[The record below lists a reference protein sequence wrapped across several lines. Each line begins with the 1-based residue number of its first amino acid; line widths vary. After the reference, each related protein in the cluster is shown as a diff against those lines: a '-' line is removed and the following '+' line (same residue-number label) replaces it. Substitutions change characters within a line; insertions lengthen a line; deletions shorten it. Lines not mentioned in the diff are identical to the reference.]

1 MTPES
6 RVRMHRLLEV
16 WSAGGS
22 ELYDLL
28 AHDHRLGLR
37 RYRFGWDQG
46 QFDRAGRFI
55 SRLNASGSSVFARPS
70 TRLDAHPWILID
82 RVTEDGLALLERHAP
97 PAVVIESAL
106 RRSEYQAWVRIDPPM
121 ARVVRKAATEF
132 VARLVRASGV
142 ASFCWLP
149 GTTDRDP
156 ERAPPDGVCPFVR
169 FRSVNRRAW
178 TSLGELEREHGFSRP
193 GLGEVPAP
201 IPPSVAAARRRS
213 ERDFAV
219 AMRLIEAGH
228 SDGAIN
234 AALEQLH
241 TDTGGAGLDEYIQRT
256 LRAARKRAHVRTPS
270 GQARPR
276 RR

>member
-1 MTPES
+1 M
-6 RVRMHRLLEV
+6 VRLLDV
-16 WSAGGS
+16 WSAGGT

-28 AHDHRLGLR
+28 AIDHKSGLQRYRLG
-37 RYRFGWDQG
+37 WDRE
-46 QFDRAGRFI
+46 QFDRSRRFV

-70 TRLDAHPWILID
+70 NRLDAHPWILID
-82 RVTEDGLALLERHAP
+82 RVTEHGLALLERHAP

-121 ARVVRKAATEF
+121 AQVVRKAANEF

-142 ASFCWLP
+142 ESFCWLP
-149 GTTDRDP
+149 GTTDQDP
-156 ERAPPDGVCPFVR
+156 ERAPPDGVFPFVR

-178 TSLGELEREHGFSRP
+178 TSLEELEREHGFSRP
-193 GLGEVPAP
+193 GLAEVPAP

-213 ERDFAV
+213 DRDFAV

-234 AALEQLH
+234 AALEQLY
-241 TDTGGAGLDEYIQRT
+241 TDTGGAGRDEYIQRT
-256 LRAARKRAHVRTPS
+256 VLAARERAHVRTPFS
-270 GQARPR
+270 QGRPR
-276 RR
+276 GR